1 MKEYK
6 KGDICPLC
14 GESIVTDDVEAL
26 LLLGAIAEELGLDE
40 DAEEEAHG
48 EEKP

>member
-14 GESIVTDDVEAL
+14 GEPIITNDVAAL
-26 LLLGAIAEELGLDE
+26 QLLGMIAEELGLN
-40 DAEEEAHG
+40 EESEEGTHG
-48 EEKP
+48 EEKS

>member
-26 LLLGAIAEELGLDE
+26 LLLGMIAEELGLDKE
-40 DAEEEAHG
+40 SEEGTHG
-48 EEKP
+48 EEKS